1 MPEKEGESLKIIK
14 LFFDCVCA
22 LMSKQIRQLVMNS
35 LYHFLDLIMM
45 YKVSNFVLNAR
56 EVLNLIYKTLIH
68 KISCSLLNPRYS
80 FFSLTFSARYH
91 LIHYNCY
98 MVWI

>member
-1 MPEKEGESLKIIK
+1 VPVKEGESLTIIK

-22 LMSKQIRQLVMNS
+22 LMSMQIRQLVMKS

-45 YKVSNFVLNAR
+45 YKVSNFVLNAC
-56 EVLNLIYKTLIH
+56 EVLHLICKTLIQ

-80 FFSLTFSARYH
+80 FFLSHFLQN
-91 LIHYNCY
+91 I
-98 MVWI
+98 I